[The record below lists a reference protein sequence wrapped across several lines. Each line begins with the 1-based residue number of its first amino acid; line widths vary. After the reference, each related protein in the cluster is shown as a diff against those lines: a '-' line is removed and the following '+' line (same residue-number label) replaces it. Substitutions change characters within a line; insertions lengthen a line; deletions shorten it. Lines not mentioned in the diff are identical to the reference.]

1 VFENEQPKLAWIV
14 LRVSETADRLR
25 AREHEIYTDSEDR
38 APTVNVP
45 DEISPAAVNMKRLQA
60 SSSLKNS
67 LVSEKSLRKIFRTI
81 RCDDEL
87 VELPIRDETEVTE
100 KLR

>member
-1 VFENEQPKLAWIV
+1 LPGLFSPEFQERRTYP
-14 LRVSETADRLR
+14 
-25 AREHEIYTDSEDR
+25 ARGQEIYTDSEDR

-87 VELPIRDETEVTE
+87 VELPFRDETEVTE